1 MENPFTPPETMKYE
15 QEQKNKE
22 RINKINNS
30 NIIGGQRYKKSVK
43 IQNIANE
50 LEKVMFGKIED

>member
-15 QEQKNKE
+15 QEE
-22 RINKINNS
+22 RINKVNNS